1 MCYDIK
7 ASLEA
12 QKSRVE
18 RSGNLNAAGEIEV
31 LLRKHSPIARGHVNG
46 FEHPILGLYTSQQ
59 PDEMSLGRWG
69 LIPHW
74 FQATPQ
80 DLKFNTLNARSESM
94 FDKAAFAQ
102 AAEQHR
108 GILMVDGFYEHQH
121 RSTGIYPYFIYRKDQ
136 KPMALACICE
146 PLTSRPQPLHERQSD
161 QFFDSDID
169 SDIRWF
175 SFSIVTIKANDL
187 MSEIHNNPKLKQ
199 GRMPLILTPEMEE
212 HWLEPVAKNSDAFTL
227 SRFDGGPPQG
237 LSEQF
242 TQQSQEIELEA
253 HTVASLGKKTRKVSG
268 NRALQHGTSNKIYD
282 ASAPFEYPELRKDW
296 DLFSGL
302 S

>member
-12 QKSRVE
+12 QKSRAE
-18 RSGNLNAAGEIEV
+18 RSGNLNAVGEIEA
-31 LLRKHSPIARGHVNG
+31 LLRKHAPITRGHING
-46 FEHPILGLYTSQQ
+46 FEHPILGLYTSEQ

-74 FQATPQ
+74 FQGAPQ
-80 DLKFNTLNARSESM
+80 DLKFNTLNARGESM
-94 FDKAAFAQ
+94 FEKAAFAQ

-121 RSTGIYPYFIYRKDQ
+121 RSTGIYPHFIYRKDQ

-146 PLTSRPQPLHERQSD
+146 PLTSRVLPLPGRTSD
-161 QFFDSDID
+161 QGDSPDLD
-169 SDIRWF
+169 DRIRWF

-187 MSEIHNNPKLKQ
+187 MSEIHNNPKLKEA
-199 GRMPLILTPEMEE
+199 RMPLILSPEMEG
-212 HWLEPVAKNSDAFTL
+212 HWLEPKAEKSQAFMINR
-227 SRFDGGPPQG
+227 SRSEIQQS

-242 TQQSQEIELEA
+242 TLQSQGIPLEA
-253 HTVASLGKKTRKVSG
+253 HTVAPLRKKSGIQSAENPTRANAHV
-268 NRALQHGTSNKIYD
+268 ALSN
-282 ASAPFEYPELRKDW
+282 ASAPYEYPELSKGW